1 MPTGIYVR
9 SETQKRNISAGMMGK
24 QNRLGG
30 HVSDETKA
38 KISATMAGVPKSDE
52 TRARMSAAQVVCFT
66 NPERRA
72 MVSVAMKG
80 NTYTLG
86 HHWHHSEASRVRESA
101 AHMGLNWKGGP
112 MAFRRRSKAKRR
124 LLGFVPLNE
133 CFVGCEG
140 HHVDNEQVINMPKAL
155 HRSIYHNQ
163 HTGQGMAQINAIAYN
178 FLFKQEVEEALEAR
192 RG

>member
-1 MPTGIYVR
+1 
-9 SETQKRNISAGMMGK
+9 MMGN

-38 KISATMAGVPKSDE
+38 KISATMAGVSKSDE
-52 TRARMSAAQVVCFT
+52 TRGHMSIAQVGHPVSLDA
-66 NPERRA
+66 RA
-72 MVSVAMKG
+72 NMSMAQRG
-80 NTYTLG
+80 NTNRRGRHLVY
-86 HHWHHSEASRVRESA
+86 SEETWARLSA
-101 AHMGLNWKGGP
+101 AHMGLGWKGGP

-140 HHVDNEQVINMPKAL
+140 HHIDNERVINMPHAL
-155 HRSIYHNQ
+155 HRSVYHNQ
-163 HTGQGMAQINAIAYN
+163 HTGQGMAKINAIAYN